1 MGTTDH
7 DGEPQESGTWFG
19 NFSRRTFIQRGTL
32 TAAAV
37 GVVGSVPGLSG
48 LLAGGASEAPAAEAD
63 ATEFEA
69 GGGTL
74 TEPLVA
80 HVKDLST
87 GEISLFQ
94 GERQVLIRDP
104 ALASRLF
111 SAVRP

>member
-1 MGTTDH
+1 MGTADH
-7 DGEPQESGTWFG
+7 DNEQQASGTWLG
-19 NFSRRTFIQRGTL
+19 NFSRRSFIQKGTL

-48 LLAGGASEAPAAEAD
+48 LLAGGAAEAPAAEAD
-63 ATEFEA
+63 ATELGA

>member
-1 MGTTDH
+1 MGTTEH
-7 DGEPQESGTWFG
+7 DGEQQTSGPWLG

-63 ATEFEA
+63 VAELDA
-69 GGGTL
+69 GAGSL

-111 SAVRP
+111 SAVQH